1 MFTITIGKAE
11 AICGDKITLT
21 SGMVKAVR
29 VAFVFSEEW
38 DNFDKIVVFSNGTE
52 TLDVS
57 LGEDNTCYIPHEM
70 MADAG
75 RDVTCGVY
83 GYKGEGSKRVAIPT
97 VKCSLGKVVE
107 GVNPSGEEPTDPTP
121 TIWEEVLITL
131 NKHDEAIK
139 NPYYTEDVKLTG
151 ITTAVSDWEDVDI
164 GISDNSIS
172 SANAEFTIDIQ
183 GDVKFNCSCSG
194 EPGGYTANF
203 YVDDELVAQ
212 CKDGETFS
220 FEGHVA
226 QNIRVKC
233 YFMGVT
239 FSEFVKKMYVEDVL
253 SDIDTA
259 LDSILAIQESII
271 GGVEL

>member
-38 DNFDKIVVFSNGTE
+38 ENFDKIVVFSNGAE

-107 GVNPSGEEPTDPTP
+107 GVNPSGEEPTDPTI
-121 TIWEEVLITL
+121 TVWGEVIAKV
-131 NKHDEAIK
+131 NEHDEAIK
-139 NPYYTEDVKLTG
+139 NPYYTEDVKLTEV
-151 ITTAVSDWEDVDI
+151 TTAVGAYEGVDI
-164 GISDNSIS
+164 DISDTVIS
-172 SANAEFTIDIQ
+172 SASADFTIDVQ
-183 GDVKFNCSCSG
+183 GDVKFECVCSG
-194 EPGGYTANF
+194 IPDDYATF
-203 YVDDELVAQ
+203 YVDGEMVAQ
-212 CKDGETFS
+212 CTDGENFS
-220 FEGHVA
+220 YEGHVG
-226 QNIRVKC
+226 QNIKVRC
-233 YFMGVT
+233 NFMSVT
-239 FSEFVKKMYVEDVL
+239 FTEFVTKTCIKDAIGDMDK
-253 SDIDTA
+253 A
-259 LDSILAIQESII
+259 LDELHNYAQSLI
-271 GGVEL
+271 GGEA

>member
-107 GVNPSGEEPTDPTP
+107 GVNPSGDEPKEPTPSV
-121 TIWEEVLITL
+121 WEEVLTTL

-139 NPYYTEDVKLTG
+139 NPYYTEDVKLTEV
-151 ITTAVSDWEDVDI
+151 TTATPMHDGASVLI
-164 GISDNSIS
+164 NDNSVS
-172 SANAEFTIDIQ
+172 SDGCVYDINVQGNVSLTCECTFGWSEIIIDGKTVASLGDTGVFT
-183 GDVKFNCSCSG
+183 
-194 EPGGYTANF
+194 Y
-203 YVDDELVAQ
+203 
-212 CKDGETFS
+212 S
-220 FEGHVA
+220 FEGE
-226 QNIRVKC
+226 VKSGITVRC
-233 YFMGVT
+233 SMTSVT
-239 FSEFVKKMYVEDVL
+239 FTKFVKKIYVSEAIGN
-253 SDIDTA
+253 IDKAFDELHNYAQA
-259 LDSILAIQESII
+259 LI
-271 GGVEL
+271 GGEA